1 MKEKPFNIDVER
13 FSSFTKLCRATA
25 WVIRFIEKL
34 RKRTNLSGPLKS
46 TEISKAET
54 MWSICTEYSN
64 VIDSISKEKSNKF
77 RTQLG
82 LYIDNNGLIRCKGRL
97 ENAEICEGSRYPLLL
112 PKYHRYTDLD
122 LLTSFIQ
129 HSADKH
135 IPSKLAGRSLQF
147 PGLHLR

>member
-1 MKEKPFNIDVER
+1 MLFEAKLVAEEGSPELKDKAFNIDVKR

-46 TEISKAET
+46 TELSKAET
-54 MWSICTEYSN
+54 MWTAYVQRTEYSN
-64 VIDSISKEKSNKF
+64 VRDSISREKSNNL

-82 LYIDNNGLIRCKGRL
+82 LYINNNGLIRCKGRL

-112 PKYHRYTDLD
+112 QK
-122 LLTSFIQ
+122 
-129 HSADKH
+129 
-135 IPSKLAGRSLQF
+135 IP
-147 PGLHLR
+147 